1 MRLVEDS
8 SRRSLKIADISA
20 LKGMKLGKQ
29 WHKLSIKDDTETVT
43 QVQNNET
50 VTQVQNTET
59 EDM

>member
-8 SRRSLKIADISA
+8 SRSLKIADISA

-43 QVQNNET
+43 QVQN
-50 VTQVQNTET
+50 TET